1 LLENLRHNRAVPA
14 PIRKTAAGQEPQEPQ
29 ERWSIRS
36 PRVLAWIAYDWAF
49 SAFNTVVVT
58 FVIAT
63 YFVQAVAPDPA
74 TGTAEWAATQA
85 IAGVAIALLAAPLGV
100 LADLGGHRRA
110 LLVFMTLALSVC
122 TGLLWFIRPGPA
134 DAMLALVLV
143 GVATFCAEIAGV
155 FYNAMLPE
163 LAPPRRI
170 GRLSGIAWGA
180 GYIGGIVCLGACLFL
195 LINPTP
201 PLFGLDG
208 HSAEPVR
215 ATALLAGL
223 WIVVFGWPLLVT
235 AGGTG
240 GLPWRIAIS
249 RGLAGLI
256 ATLRA
261 AFRDRTMIRFLL
273 ARMLY
278 TDGLTTLFA
287 FGAIYAAG
295 QFGMDTK
302 QVLLLGI
309 LLNLTGGIGAVVF
322 AFVDDWIGPKPTV
335 LISLAAL
342 CCLSTAILFIE
353 HVSTF
358 WVLAMG
364 LGVFIGPAQAA
375 SRSLMARMAPAETR
389 NAQFGLFALSGRVT
403 GFIGPAALGAI
414 TAITHSQRAG
424 MAVIVLLLGGG
435 GLLLAGLRTPR

>member
-1 LLENLRHNRAVPA
+1 
-14 PIRKTAAGQEPQEPQ
+14 
-29 ERWSIRS
+29 
-36 PRVLAWIAYDWAF
+36 VLAWIAYDWAF

-58 FVIAT
+58 FIIAT

-74 TGTAEWAATQA
+74 TGTAQWAATQA
-85 IAGVAIALLAAPLGV
+85 TAGVVIALLAAPLGV

-110 LLVFMTLALSVC
+110 LLIFFTVVLAAC
-122 TGLLWFIRPGPA
+122 TALLWFVRPGPA
-134 DAMLALVLV
+134 DALLALVLV
-143 GVATFCAEIAGV
+143 GVATVCAEIAGV

-163 LAPPRRI
+163 LAPAERI

-180 GYIGGIVCLGACLFL
+180 GYLGGIVCLGACLVL

-201 PLFGLDG
+201 PLFGLDA
-208 HSAEPVR
+208 HAAEPVR
-215 ATALLAGL
+215 ATALLAGI
-223 WIVVFGWPLLVT
+223 WILVFGWPLLVT
-235 AGGTG
+235 AGGGG
-240 GLPWRIAIS
+240 GLPWRAALT
-249 RGLAGLI
+249 RGLAGLK
-256 ATLRA
+256 AALRA
-261 AFRDRTMIRFLL
+261 AMADRVLVRFLL

-302 QVLLLGI
+302 SVLLLGI
-309 LLNLTGGIGAVVF
+309 LLNLTGGIGAVIF
-322 AFVDDWIGPKPTV
+322 AFVDDWIGPKPTI

-342 CCLSTAILFIE
+342 CGLATAILLVD

-358 WVLAMG
+358 WMLAMG
-364 LGVFIGPAQAA
+364 LGVFVGPAQAA
-375 SRSLMARMAPAETR
+375 SRSLMVRIAPADSR

-403 GFIGPAALGAI
+403 GFVGPAALGAV
-414 TAITHSQRAG
+414 TAIAHSQRAG

-435 GLLLAGLRTPR
+435 GALLAALRTP

>member
-1 LLENLRHNRAVPA
+1 M
-14 PIRKTAAGQEPQEPQ
+14 T
-29 ERWSIRS
+29 

-49 SAFNTVVVT
+49 SAYNTVVVT

-74 TGTAEWAATQA
+74 TGTAQWAATQA
-85 IAGVAIALLAAPLGV
+85 AAGVVIALLAAPFGV
-100 LADLGGHRRA
+100 LADQGGHRRA
-110 LLVFMTLALSVC
+110 LLIVFTLGLAVC
-122 TGLLWFIRPGPA
+122 TGLLWFVRPGPA

-143 GVATFCAEIAGV
+143 GVATSCSELASV

-163 LAPPRRI
+163 LAPPSRI

-180 GYIGGIVCLGACLFL
+180 GYLGGIVALGACLVV
-195 LINPTP
+195 LIDPVP
-201 PLFGLDG
+201 PLFGLDAHG
-208 HSAEPVR
+208 AGPVR
-215 ATALLAGL
+215 ACALFAGL
-223 WIVVFGWPLLVT
+223 WILVFGWPLLVT
-235 AGGTG
+235 AGGGG
-240 GLPWRIAIS
+240 GLPWRAAL
-249 RGLAGLI
+249 RQGLANLA

-261 AFRDRTMIRFLL
+261 ALADRALVRFLL

-322 AFVDDWIGPKPTV
+322 AFVDDWIGPQPTI
-335 LISLAAL
+335 LIALAAL
-342 CCLSTAILFIE
+342 VGIATAILLVAD
-353 HVSTF
+353 VSTF

-364 LGVFIGPAQAA
+364 LGVFVGPAQAA
-375 SRSLMARMAPAETR
+375 SRSLMARLAPAETR

-403 GFIGPAALGAI
+403 GFVGPAALGAV
-414 TAITHSQRAG
+414 TAIAHSQRAG

-435 GLLLAGLRTPR
+435 GALLAGLRTPR

>member
-1 LLENLRHNRAVPA
+1 LA
-14 PIRKTAAGQEPQEPQ
+14 
-29 ERWSIRS
+29 

-49 SAFNTVVVT
+49 SSFNTVIVT
-58 FVIAT
+58 FVFAT

-74 TGTAEWAATQA
+74 TGTAQWAAAQA
-85 IAGVAIALLAAPLGV
+85 TAGVVIALLAAPLGV
-100 LADLGGHRRA
+100 LADQGGHRRA
-110 LLVFMTLALSVC
+110 LLIGFTVVLAAC

-143 GVATFCAEIAGV
+143 GVATVCSEIASV

-163 LAPPRRI
+163 LAPPGRI

-180 GYIGGIVCLGACLFL
+180 GYAGGIVCLGACLFVF
-195 LINPTP
+195 INPSP
-201 PLFGLDG
+201 PLFGLDA

-215 ATALLAGL
+215 ATALLAGG
-223 WIVVFGWPLLVT
+223 WILVFGWPLLAT
-235 AGGTG
+235 AGRGG
-240 GLPWRIAIS
+240 GLPWRAALAAGFAS
-249 RGLAGLI
+249 LRASLRHALADRGLV
-256 ATLRA
+256 
-261 AFRDRTMIRFLL
+261 RFLL

-309 LLNLTGGIGAVVF
+309 LLNLTGGIGAVCF
-322 AFVDDWIGPKPTV
+322 AFVDDWIGPKPTI
-335 LISLAAL
+335 LISLGAL
-342 CCLSTAILFIE
+342 VALSAAILLIE
-353 HVSTF
+353 HVQTF
-358 WVLAMG
+358 WVLALG
-364 LGVFIGPAQAA
+364 LGVFVGPAQAA
-375 SRSLMARMAPAETR
+375 SRSLMARMAPEEQR

-403 GFIGPAALGAI
+403 GFVGPAALGAV
-414 TAITHSQRAG
+414 TALAHSQRAG

-435 GLLLAGLRTPR
+435 GVLLAGLRTEPARRRESQ

>member
-1 LLENLRHNRAVPA
+1 MVAIPTPPADPA
-14 PIRKTAAGQEPQEPQ
+14 PGFRLTAPK
-29 ERWSIRS
+29 
-36 PRVLAWIAYDWAF
+36 VLAWIAYDWAF
-49 SAFNTVVVT
+49 SAFNTVIVT

-74 TGTAEWAATQA
+74 TGTAQWAATQA
-85 IAGVAIALLAAPLGV
+85 IAGVVIALLAAPLGV
-100 LADLGGHRRA
+100 LADLGGHRRP
-110 LLVFMTLALSVC
+110 LLIGFTLVLSVC
-122 TGLLWFIRPGPA
+122 TALLWFVRPGPA

-143 GVATFCAEIAGV
+143 GIATVCAEITGV

-163 LAPPRRI
+163 LAPPGRI
-170 GRLSGIAWGA
+170 GRLSGLAWGA

-195 LINPTP
+195 LIDPNP
-201 PLFGLDG
+201 PLFGLDA
-208 HSAEPVR
+208 HTAQPVR
-215 ATALLAGL
+215 ATAVFAAG
-223 WIVVFGWPLLVT
+223 WILVFAWPLLVT
-235 AGGTG
+235 SGRAG
-240 GLPWRIAIS
+240 GLPWRTALA
-249 RGLAGLI
+249 RGMAALKT
-256 ATLRA
+256 TLRDA
-261 AFRDRTMIRFLL
+261 LADRALVRFLL

-302 QVLLLGI
+302 SVLLLGI

-335 LISLAAL
+335 LISLTAL
-342 CCLSTAILFIE
+342 VCLSTSILLVE
-353 HVSTF
+353 HVDTF

-364 LGVFIGPAQAA
+364 LGVFVGPAQAA
-375 SRSLMARMAPAETR
+375 SRSLMARMAPAEQR

-403 GFIGPAALGAI
+403 GFVGPAALGAV
-414 TAITHSQRAG
+414 TAIAHSQRAG

-435 GLLLAGLRTPR
+435 GALLAGLRIEQPR

>member
-1 LLENLRHNRAVPA
+1 VPA
-14 PIRKTAAGQEPQEPQ
+14 PLRNPASGRSAPAA
-29 ERWSIRS
+29 WSLAA

-58 FVIAT
+58 FIIAT
-63 YFVQAVAPDPA
+63 YFVQAVAPDAA
-74 TGTAEWAATQA
+74 TGTAQWAATQA
-85 IAGVAIALLAAPLGV
+85 TAGVVIALLAAPLGV

-110 LLVFMTLALSVC
+110 LLIGFTVVLAAC
-122 TGLLWFIRPGPA
+122 TALLWFIRPGPA
-134 DAMLALVLV
+134 DAMLALALV
-143 GVATFCAEIAGV
+143 GIATVCSEITGV

-163 LAPPRRI
+163 LAPPGRI
-170 GRLSGIAWGA
+170 GLLSGIAWGA
-180 GYIGGIVCLGACLFL
+180 GYLGGIVCLGACLFV
-195 LINPTP
+195 LINPVP
-201 PLFGLDG
+201 PLFGLDA
-208 HSAEPVR
+208 HTAEPVR
-215 ATALLAGL
+215 ATALLAGA
-223 WIVVFGWPLLVT
+223 WILVFAWPLLVT
-235 AGGTG
+235 AGRGG
-240 GLPWRIAIS
+240 GLPWRIALT
-249 RGLAGLI
+249 RGLAGLKD
-256 ATLRA
+256 TLRDA
-261 AFRDRTMIRFLL
+261 LADRALVRFLL

-342 CCLSTAILFIE
+342 CGLSTAILLVE

-364 LGVFIGPAQAA
+364 LGVFVGPAQAA
-375 SRSLMARMAPAETR
+375 SRSLMARMAPAEAR

-403 GFIGPAALGAI
+403 GFVGPTALGAV
-414 TAITHSQRAG
+414 TAIAHSQRAG
-424 MAVIVLLLGGG
+424 MAVIVLLLAGGG
-435 GLLLAGLRTPR
+435 ALLAGLRTPA